1 MKRKWWDNESR
12 AKFRR
17 VFGVAKPLTSPN
29 SRRIHSPLLPP
40 HIAPSKATLAC
51 KPIAFIENK
60 NPQTH
65 PEASLL
71 VPTELGKG
79 VESLLE
85 QDSKP
90 NHLVVPFTPICVNPS
105 YWQQV
110 GAKAS
115 GFKVSLT
122 VSNSFLPPP
131 CRPLLLHTWCCV
143 ATPLGAVPSSLLHQ
157 PHDHSLVSLPP
168 PLSLNLF
175 GGHW

>member
-1 MKRKWWDNESR
+1 
-12 AKFRR
+12 
-17 VFGVAKPLTSPN
+17 
-29 SRRIHSPLLPP
+29 LPP
-40 HIAPSKATLAC
+40 HIAPSKATLAR

-90 NHLVVPFTPICVNPS
+90 NHLVVPFTSICVNPS
-105 YWQQV
+105 YWQQD

-115 GFKVSLT
+115 GFKVSLRQFEEMRVWAGKERKKERMT
-122 VSNSFLPPP
+122 WKFQVVFFL
-131 CRPLLLHTWCCV
+131 
-143 ATPLGAVPSSLLHQ
+143 
-157 PHDHSLVSLPP
+157 
-168 PLSLNLF
+168 
-175 GGHW
+175 